1 MQVPGTDFVMSD
13 LQWEA
18 DGAEYWAIAD
28 LKNAPFFQDAVFN
41 QDISGC
47 ITAPLVC
54 LRSKDF

>member
-47 ITAPLVC
+47 ITGP
-54 LRSKDF
+54 